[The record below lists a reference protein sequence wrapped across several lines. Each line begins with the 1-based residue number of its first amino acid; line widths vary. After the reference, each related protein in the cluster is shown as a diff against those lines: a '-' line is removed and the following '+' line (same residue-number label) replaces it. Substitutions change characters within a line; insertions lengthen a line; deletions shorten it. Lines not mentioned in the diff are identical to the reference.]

1 MLKPDTNELYDVIDI
16 EQANPMPIGKLISVY
31 TVNEDGDQIPSG
43 KSTIKFYKKASVI
56 DESVR

>member
-1 MLKPDTNELYDVIDI
+1 
-16 EQANPMPIGKLISVY
+16 MPIGKLISVY

-56 DESVR
+56 DESAR